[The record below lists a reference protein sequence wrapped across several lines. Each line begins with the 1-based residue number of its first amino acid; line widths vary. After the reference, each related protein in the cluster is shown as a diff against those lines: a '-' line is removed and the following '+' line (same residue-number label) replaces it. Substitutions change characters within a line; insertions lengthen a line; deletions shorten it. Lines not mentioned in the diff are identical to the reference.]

1 MVCILVL
8 LCESLWQ
15 GETLIWERARQRGD
29 PARAMLCERE
39 CVFDSASP
47 EWEGKSDATSRV
59 LTMIPVLTMRHS
71 AKSAF
76 STPSRFILAM
86 HFRPLLPQ
94 HCNKLKWKFGCGRAR
109 RKFSPPRHKAAQ
121 EAARS
126 QIRLYSPER
135 PESFKFRR
143 SAASDLPRPPLWPRI
158 FGTLRPQRLHNGSP
172 RRRLPRFENLLMRES
187 RF

>member
-1 MVCILVL
+1 ML

-15 GETLIWERARQRGD
+15 GETLIWERARQQGD

-47 EWEGKSDATSRV
+47 EWKGKSDATSRV

-126 QIRLYSPER
+126 QIRPLLAR
-135 PESFKFRR
+135 
-143 SAASDLPRPPLWPRI
+143 AAGILQVPPI
-158 FGTLRPQRLHNGSP
+158 CTLRPAAPALVAQNFRHP
-172 RRRLPRFENLLMRES
+172 PPTMDDQQ
-187 RF
+187 